1 MNNKQYILKFSRINV
16 HSLHIFPI
24 YVTHHYWQEPSVH
37 QECDC
42 GGGSEGLVSGKDHLH
57 QTSCAEGLP
66 CVSSSLSQGHFP
78 PYSPCT
84 LGYLVIHHSTP
95 QRCQMEGRKL
105 VFLRLSF
112 KEVISKS
119 IKTFKKIKFFTWC
132 LILYSMS
139 YTIKSETTLIRNLKY
154 LTS

>member
-1 MNNKQYILKFSRINV
+1 MNNMYILTYSRINV
-16 HSLHIFPI
+16 HSLPIFPI
-24 YVTHHYWQEPSVH
+24 YVTHNYWQKPSVH

-84 LGYLVIHHSTP
+84 LGYLVIHHSIP

-105 VFLRLSF
+105 TFLRLSKRSF
-112 KEVISKS
+112 QNQSKHL
-119 IKTFKKIKFFTWC
+119 KKLSF
-132 LILYSMS
+132 SHES
-139 YTIKSETTLIRNLKY
+139 YFYIPCYIQSNLK
-154 LTS
+154 LH